1 MGSYEHKTGNIL
13 MGLTE
18 YGMNQWFLD
27 NVTKFCKPSHNVAR
41 ITVVHRGQYVIRSEN
56 GDLPAKATRKFMKAT
71 KSSIDMPCVG
81 DWVCFDYND
90 SGESANIHAI
100 LPRKTFLRRQSGVN
114 GTKLQMIAANIDMA
128 FVIQSCHHDFDVP
141 RLERYLLMASEGGVE
156 PLIILTKTDLVDG
169 DVLLYLI
176 EAIRDVGI
184 KNKII
189 GLSNITGDG
198 HEELF
203 EIMTPGKT
211 YCLVGSSGIG
221 KSTLVNK
228 IIGKD
233 TQRTGAISNSGEGRH
248 TTVRREL
255 ILLENGAMLIDTP
268 GMRGVGVV
276 ATTEEVEDDYNDIMD
291 LASNC
296 RFANCNHTNEPGC
309 AVIESINDGEL
320 LEDRYLS
327 YMLYRSEVEQKIS
340 LGSNKRRKK

>member
-1 MGSYEHKTGNIL
+1 MGIV
-13 MGLTE
+13 E
-18 YGMNQWFLD
+18 YGMNQWFEKK
-27 NVTKFCKPSHNVAR
+27 VTEFCKPSHSVAR
-41 ITVVHRGQYVIRSEN
+41 ITVVHRGQYIIRNEKEEI
-56 GDLPAKATRKFMKAT
+56 PAKATRKFMRAI

-81 DWVCFDYND
+81 DWVCIDYND

-128 FVIQSCHHDFDVP
+128 FVVQSCHHDFDVP

-156 PLIILTKTDLVDG
+156 PLIILTKTDLVD
-169 DVLLYLI
+169 VEMLSYLI
-176 EAIRDVGI
+176 DEIRDIGI
-184 KNKII
+184 DNKII
-189 GLSNITGDG
+189 ALSNITGDG
-198 HEELF
+198 LEELF
-203 EIMTPGKT
+203 EVMTSGKT

-221 KSTLVNK
+221 KSTLINK

-233 TQRTGAISNSGEGRH
+233 TLKTGAISNSGEGRH

-255 ILLENGAMLIDTP
+255 ILLENGSMLIDTP

-276 ATTEEVEDDYNDIMD
+276 ATTEEVEDDYSDIMD
-291 LASNC
+291 IAMNC
-296 RFANCNHTNEPGC
+296 RFSNCNHTNEPGC
-309 AVIESINDGEL
+309 AVIESIKDGDL
-320 LEDRYLS
+320 VEDRYLS